1 MLHEARH
8 TAASLLLAA
17 GVDPEVVRAIMG
29 WSSVAMRRTYSHAS
43 PEVVRDALSRSAA
56 QLQLGP

>member
-1 MLHEARH
+1 VPQRCPFDSARN
-8 TAASLLLAA
+8 ARNA
-17 GVDPEVVRAIMG
+17 VG

-56 QLQLGP
+56 QLQLEP

>member
-1 MLHEARH
+1 
-8 TAASLLLAA
+8 
-17 GVDPEVVRAIMG
+17 MG

-56 QLQLGP
+56 QLQLGG